1 MDIDRLNSIWIK
13 MLPYVKRVLYVRGE
27 YDQDLVSDTYL
38 QLYYGRQNI
47 QQDASDHRVAWY
59 AVSIAE
65 NLIIQRPGRYNRVR
79 EIGYNDNRR
88 YPDRSLT
95 DSDKKHIEN
104 MMDVV
109 MNAFESIKKNGR
121 TDYRYKEERR
131 RVLELYLQGYTFT
144 EIARVMN
151 KTNHMKP
158 IGMLWNTIRDIQKQL
173 GLPVSSASR
182 NSGILMRHA
191 RPYKNSYVEQG
202 E

>member
-1 MDIDRLNSIWIK
+1 MCADRLNSIWIK
-13 MLPYVKRVLYVRGE
+13 ILPYVEYVLKVRGE

-38 QLYYGRQNI
+38 QLYDGRENI
-47 QQDASDHRVAWY
+47 QQDASNHRVAWY
-59 AVSIAE
+59 AVSTAE

-79 EIGYNDNRR
+79 EVGYNDNRR
-88 YPDRSLT
+88 YHDRSLT

-109 MNAFESIKKNGR
+109 MNAFESIRKNGR
-121 TDYRYKEERR
+121 TDYRYKGERR

-144 EIARVMN
+144 EIALVMK

-173 GLPVSSASR
+173 GLPISDASR

-191 RPYKNSYVEQG
+191 RPYKNSYLEQC

>member
-13 MLPYVKRVLYVRGE
+13 MLPYVERVLKVRRE

-47 QQDASDHRVAWY
+47 QDEESDHRVAWY

-65 NLIIQRPGRYNRVR
+65 NLIKERPGRYNRVR
-79 EIGYNDNRR
+79 EVAYNDNRR
-88 YPDRSLT
+88 YRDRSLT

-104 MMDVV
+104 MMDIV

-121 TDYRYKEERR
+121 IDYRYKEERR

-173 GLPVSSASR
+173 GLPISSASR

-191 RPYKNSYVEQG
+191 RPYKNSYLEQC

>member
-13 MLPYVKRVLYVRGE
+13 MLPYVEYVLKVRGE

-38 QLYYGRQNI
+38 QLYYGRKNI
-47 QQDASDHRVAWY
+47 QDASDHRVAWY
-59 AVSIAE
+59 AVSTAE
-65 NLIIQRPGRYNRVR
+65 NLIKQQPGRYNRVR
-79 EIGYNDNRR
+79 EVAYNDSRR

-95 DSDKKHIEN
+95 DSDMKHIEN
-104 MMDVV
+104 MMGVV
-109 MNAFESIKKNGR
+109 MNAFESIKKNGL
-121 TDYRYKEERR
+121 TDYRYKDERR

-191 RPYKNSYVEQG
+191 RPYKNSYLEQC

>member
-13 MLPYVKRVLYVRGE
+13 MLPYVERVLRVRGE

-38 QLYYGRQNI
+38 QLYDGRQNI
-47 QQDASDHRVAWY
+47 QDESDYRVAWY
-59 AVSIAE
+59 AISIAE
-65 NLIIQRPGRYNRVR
+65 TLIIQRPGRYNRVR

-95 DSDKKHIEN
+95 DSDKKHIDN
-104 MMDVV
+104 MMEVV
-109 MNAFESIKKNGR
+109 LNAFDAIKKNGR
-121 TDYRYKEERR
+121 TDYRYKDERR
-131 RVLELYLQGYTFT
+131 RVMELYLQGYTFT
-144 EIARVMN
+144 EIAGMMN

-173 GLPVSSASR
+173 GLPISDASR
-182 NSGILMRHA
+182 QSGILMRHA
-191 RPYKNSYVEQG
+191 RPYKNSYLEQC